1 MQEGEMK
8 VLIIGSGGREHALA
22 WKIAQSP
29 LLTELHAAPGSAA
42 MGEHASCHDIAVS
55 DLDGLVDL
63 ARELSIELV
72 VVGPENPLCD
82 GLADRLRRLGI
93 AVFGPSKLA
102 ARLETSK
109 AFAKDFYARHNVP
122 SARYGTFSDAAEAKA
137 FLDQF
142 QPPYV
147 LKADGL
153 AAGKG
158 VVILDDRA
166 EAEAE
171 IDAFLSGKFGD
182 ASKTLVIEEFMAG
195 EEVSIFALC
204 DGKSVLYCGA
214 AQDHKRVG
222 EGDTG
227 LNTGGMG
234 AYSPAPVASQ
244 ALIDEAMKTIIEP
257 VARGQAAEGH
267 PFQGVLFAGLMV
279 TKDGPKVVE
288 FNIRFGDPECQVL
301 MMRIESD
308 LLPYLAAVAN
318 GTLSDMEP
326 IRWSSEP
333 AITVVMAA
341 KGYPGDYKKGSVI
354 KGVTEANRMEGVHV
368 FEAGTARNAK
378 GERIANGG
386 RVLNVTASG
395 ETLHYA
401 VDRAYAAVDKINWPE
416 GFCRRDIAWRA
427 LKTH

>member
-1 MQEGEMK
+1 MK
-8 VLIIGSGGREHALA
+8 ILVVGSGGREHALV
-22 WKIAQSP
+22 WKMAQSP
-29 LLTELHAAPGSAA
+29 LVSTLLAAPGSAA
-42 MGEHASCHDIAVS
+42 IGELATCHDIPVS
-55 DLDGLVDL
+55 DLDGLIDL
-63 ARELSIELV
+63 ARSESVDLV
-72 VVGPENPLCD
+72 VIGPENPLCD
-82 GLADRLRRLGI
+82 GLADRLRQAGI
-93 AVFGPSKLA
+93 ATFGPSKLA
-102 ARLETSK
+102 ARLEASK

-122 SARYGTFSDAAEAKA
+122 SARYGTFSNAGEAKA

-142 QPPYV
+142 KPPYV

-158 VVILDDRA
+158 VVILPDRA

-171 IDAFLSGKFGD
+171 IDAFLSGKFGE
-182 ASKTLVIEEFMAG
+182 ASKTLVIEEFMEG

-204 DGKSVLYCGA
+204 DGKTVLYCGA

-227 LNTGGMG
+227 PNTGGMG
-234 AYSPAPVASQ
+234 AYSPAPIAKP
-244 ALIDEAMKTIIEP
+244 ALIETAMKTIIQP
-257 VARGQAAEGH
+257 VADGLAREGS

-279 TKDGPKVVE
+279 TADGPKVVE

-301 MMRIESD
+301 MMRIEDD
-308 LLPYLAAVAN
+308 LVPYLQATATGQLA
-318 GTLSDMEP
+318 DMPP
-326 IRWSSEP
+326 ISWTAEP

-341 KGYPGDYKKGSVI
+341 NGYPEAYQKGSVI
-354 KGVTEANRMEGVHV
+354 EGVDAANRMEGVVV
-368 FEAGTARNAK
+368 FEAGTGRDADNA
-378 GERIANGG
+378 RIATGG

-401 VDRAYAAVDKINWPE
+401 VDRAYAAVDEIDWPG

>member
-1 MQEGEMK
+1 MK
-8 VLIIGSGGREHALA
+8 VLVVGSGGREHALV

-29 LLTELHAAPGSAA
+29 LVTDILAAPGSPALDDL
-42 MGEHASCHDIAVS
+42 ASCHHIAVS

-63 ARELSIELV
+63 ARSESVDLV

-82 GLADRLRRLGI
+82 GLADRLRQIGI
-93 AVFGPSKLA
+93 ATFGPSKLA
-102 ARLETSK
+102 ARLEASK

-122 SARYGTFSDAAEAKA
+122 SARYGTFFNAGEAKA
-137 FLDQF
+137 FLDKF
-142 QPPYV
+142 EPPYV

-158 VVILDDRA
+158 VVILSDRA

-204 DGKSVLYCGA
+204 DGKDVLYCGA

-227 LNTGGMG
+227 PNTGGMG
-234 AYSPAPVASQ
+234 AYSPAPIATPE
-244 ALIDEAMKTIIEP
+244 LIDTAMKTIIEP
-257 VARGQAAEGH
+257 VARGLAAEGS

-279 TKDGPKVVE
+279 TPEGSKVVE

-301 MMRIESD
+301 MMRIEND
-308 LLPYLAAVAN
+308 ILPYLHATATGCLAEMPP
-318 GTLSDMEP
+318 L
-326 IRWSSEP
+326 RWTAEL

-341 KGYPGDYKKGSVI
+341 NGYPGAYEKGSLI
-354 KGVTEANRMEGVHV
+354 GGVDSANKMEGVVV
-368 FEAGTARNAK
+368 FEAGTARNAAD
-378 GERIANGG
+378 ERTANGG

-401 VDRAYAAVDKINWPE
+401 VDRAYAAVDEIDWPG

>member
-1 MQEGEMK
+1 MK
-8 VLIIGSGGREHALA
+8 VLVVGSGGREHALV
-22 WKIAQSP
+22 WKIAKSP
-29 LLTELHAAPGSAA
+29 LVTSLLAAPGSAA
-42 MGEHASCHDIAVS
+42 IGEIATCHGVAVS

-63 ARELSIELV
+63 ARSQSVDLV

-82 GLADRLRRLGI
+82 GLADRLRQAGI
-93 AVFGPSKLA
+93 ATFGPSALA
-102 ARLETSK
+102 ARLEASK

-137 FLDQF
+137 FLDRF
-142 QPPYV
+142 DPPYV

-158 VVILDDRA
+158 VVILEDRA
-166 EAEAE
+166 ETEAE

-182 ASKTLVIEEFMAG
+182 ASRTLVIEEFMEG

-204 DGKSVLYCGA
+204 DGETVLYCGA

-227 LNTGGMG
+227 PNTGGMG
-234 AYSPAPVASQ
+234 AYSPAPIATPE
-244 ALIDEAMKTIIEP
+244 LIETAMKTIIEP
-257 VARGQAAEGH
+257 VARGLAAEGSA
-267 PFQGVLFAGLMV
+267 FQGVLFAGLMV
-279 TKDGPKVVE
+279 TGDGPKVVE

-301 MMRIESD
+301 MMRIDSD
-308 LLPYLAAVAN
+308 LLPYLIASADGSLA
-318 GTLSDMEP
+318 DMP
-326 IRWSSEP
+326 PLDWSPDP

-341 KGYPGDYKKGSVI
+341 AGYPGSYSKGDVI
-354 KGVTEANRMEGVHV
+354 GGVDDANRMEGVQV
-368 FEAGTARNAK
+368 FEAGTGRNST
-378 GERIANGG
+378 GERIAAGG
-386 RVLNVTASG
+386 RVLNVTATG

-401 VDRAYAAVDKINWPE
+401 VERAYAAIDGIDWPG

-427 LKTH
+427 LRNH

>member
-1 MQEGEMK
+1 MK
-8 VLIIGSGGREHALA
+8 VLLVGSGGREHALA

-29 LLTELHAAPGSAA
+29 LLTALHAVPGSDAI
-42 MGEHASCHDIAVS
+42 GELATCHDGSVS
-55 DLDGLVDL
+55 DIDGLVEL
-63 ARELSIELV
+63 ARKIEADLV

-82 GLADRLRRLGI
+82 GLADRLRQAGI
-93 AVFGPSKLA
+93 ATFGPSGLA
-102 ARLETSK
+102 ARLEASK
-109 AFAKDFYARHNVP
+109 AYAKDFYARHKVP
-122 SARYGTFSDAAEAKA
+122 SAGYGTFSDAAEVKA
-137 FLDQF
+137 FLDRVE
-142 QPPYV
+142 PPYV

-171 IDAFLSGKFGD
+171 IDAFLSGKFGE

-204 DGKSVLYCGA
+204 DGETVLYCGA

-227 LNTGGMG
+227 PNPGGMG
-234 AYSPAPVASQ
+234 AYSPAPIATPE
-244 ALIDEAMKTIIEP
+244 LIDTAMKTIVEP
-257 VARGQAAEGH
+257 VARGLAAEGH

-301 MMRIESD
+301 MMRIDTD
-308 LLPYLAAVAN
+308 LLPYLMATATGAL
-318 GTLSDMEP
+318 GEMPP
-326 IRWSSEP
+326 ITWSPDP
-333 AITVVMAA
+333 AITVVLAA
-341 KGYPGDYKKGSVI
+341 NGYPGDYRKGSVI
-354 KGVTEANRMEGVHV
+354 KGVTEANRMEGVQV
-368 FEAGTARNAK
+368 FEAGTGRNAK
-378 GERIANGG
+378 GERIAAGG

-401 VDRAYAAVDKINWPE
+401 VERAYAAIDQIDWPE

-427 LKTH
+427 LRTH

>member
-1 MQEGEMK
+1 MK

-29 LLTELHAAPGSAA
+29 LLTELHAAPVSAA
-42 MGEHASCHDIAVS
+42 MCEHASCHDIAVS

-142 QPPYV
+142 EPPYV

-158 VVILDDRA
+158 VVILDNRA

-171 IDAFLSGKFGD
+171 IDAFLSGKFGE

-279 TKDGPKVVE
+279 TKEGPKVVE

-341 KGYPGDYKKGSVI
+341 KGYPGDYKKGTII

-401 VDRAYAAVDKINWPE
+401 VDRAYAAVDKINWPD

>member
-1 MQEGEMK
+1 MK

-142 QPPYV
+142 EPPYV

-158 VVILDDRA
+158 VIVTEDRA
-166 EAEAE
+166 EAEAAVR
-171 IDAFLSGKFGD
+171 DMLQGNRFGD
-182 ASKTLVIEEFMAG
+182 AGHRVVIEEFLHG
-195 EEVSIFALC
+195 EEASFIALV
-204 DGKSVLYCGA
+204 DGENVLA
-214 AQDHKRVG
+214 LASSQDHKRIFD
-222 EGDTG
+222 GDQG
-227 LNTGGMG
+227 PNTGGMG
-234 AYSPAPVASQ
+234 AYSPAPVLTDA
-244 ALIDEAMKTIIEP
+244 
-257 VARGQAAEGH
+257 VAQTVMQQVMLPTVRGMAAEGRR
-267 PFQGVLFAGLMV
+267 FVGFLYAGLMISEQ
-279 TKDGPKVVE
+279 GAPRVVE
-288 FNIRFGDPECQVL
+288 FNVRMGDPETQPIMFRL
-301 MMRIESD
+301 RSD
-308 LLPYLAAVAN
+308 LLDVIEAALDGRLDQIELDWDPRSSVGVVLAA
-318 GTLSDMEP
+318 GGYPDSY
-326 IRWSSEP
+326 
-333 AITVVMAA
+333 A
-341 KGYPGDYKKGSVI
+341 KGDSITGLDAP
-354 KGVTEANRMEGVHV
+354 
-368 FEAGTARNAK
+368 FEADTKVFHAGTVLDGGQVKTA
-378 GERIANGG
+378 GG
-386 RVLNVTASG
+386 RVLCVCGLGQDLA
-395 ETLHYA
+395 EARDKVY
-401 VDRAYAAVDKINWPE
+401 RAIPAISWDQMQY
-416 GFCRRDIAWRA
+416 RRDIGSKGLAR
-427 LKTH
+427 TSS

>member
-1 MQEGEMK
+1 MK
-8 VLIIGSGGREHALA
+8 VLVVGSGGREHALA

-29 LLTELHAAPGSAA
+29 ELTALHAAPGSAA
-42 MGEHASCHDIAVS
+42 IGELATCHDVAVS
-55 DLDGLVDL
+55 DLEGLVNL
-63 ARELSIELV
+63 AKEIAADLV

-82 GLADRLRRLGI
+82 GLADRLRQAGI
-93 AVFGPSKLA
+93 ATFGPSERA
-102 ARLETSK
+102 ARLEASK
-109 AFAKDFYARHNVP
+109 AYAKDFYARHHVP
-122 SARYGTFSDAAEAKA
+122 SADYGTFSDAAEAKA
-137 FLDQF
+137 FLDRVE
-142 QPPYV
+142 PPYV

-171 IDAFLSGKFGD
+171 IDAFLSGKFGA

-204 DGKSVLYCGA
+204 DGEHVLYCGA

-227 LNTGGMG
+227 PNTGGMG
-234 AYSPAPVASQ
+234 AYSPAPIATPE
-244 ALIDEAMKTIIEP
+244 LIDTAMKTIVEP
-257 VARGQAAEGH
+257 VARGLAAEGH
-267 PFQGVLFAGLMV
+267 PFKGVLFAGLMV
-279 TKDGPKVVE
+279 GRDGPRVVE

-308 LLPYLAAVAN
+308 LLPYLMATAT
-318 GTLSDMEP
+318 GTLDAMP
-326 IRWSSEP
+326 PLAWSSDP

-341 KGYPGDYKKGSVI
+341 NGYPGSYDKGSVI
-354 KGVTEANRMEGVHV
+354 RGVSEANRMEGVQV
-368 FEAGTARNAK
+368 FEAGTARNAD
-378 GERIANGG
+378 GERIAAGG
-386 RVLNVTASG
+386 RVLNVTATG

-401 VDRAYAAVDKINWPE
+401 VDRAYAAVDQIDWPE

-427 LKTH
+427 LRTH

>member
-1 MQEGEMK
+1 MK
-8 VLIIGSGGREHALA
+8 ILVVGSGGREHALV
-22 WKIAQSP
+22 WKMAQSP
-29 LLTELHAAPGSAA
+29 LVSTLLAAPGSAA
-42 MGEHASCHDIAVS
+42 IGELATCHDIPVS
-55 DLDGLVDL
+55 DLDGLIDL
-63 ARELSIELV
+63 ARSESVDLV
-72 VVGPENPLCD
+72 VIGPENPLCD
-82 GLADRLRRLGI
+82 GLADRLRQAGI
-93 AVFGPSKLA
+93 ATFGPSKLA
-102 ARLETSK
+102 ARLEASK
-109 AFAKDFYARHNVP
+109 ACAKDFYARHNVP
-122 SARYGTFSDAAEAKA
+122 SARYGTFSNAGEAKA

-142 QPPYV
+142 KPPYV

-158 VVILDDRA
+158 VVILPDRA

-171 IDAFLSGKFGD
+171 IDAFLSGKFGE
-182 ASKTLVIEEFMAG
+182 ASKTLVIEEFMEG

-204 DGKSVLYCGA
+204 DGKTVLYCGA

-227 LNTGGMG
+227 PNTGGMG
-234 AYSPAPVASQ
+234 AYSPAPIAKP
-244 ALIDEAMKTIIEP
+244 ALIETAMKTIIQP
-257 VARGQAAEGH
+257 VADGLAREGS

-279 TKDGPKVVE
+279 TADGPKVVE

-301 MMRIESD
+301 MMRIEND
-308 LLPYLAAVAN
+308 LVPYLQATATGHLA
-318 GTLSDMEP
+318 DMPP
-326 IRWSSEP
+326 ISWTAEP

-341 KGYPGDYKKGSVI
+341 NGYPEAYQKGSI
-354 KGVTEANRMEGVHV
+354 IEGVDAANRMEGVVV
-368 FEAGTARNAK
+368 FEAGTGRDADNA
-378 GERIANGG
+378 RIATGG

-401 VDRAYAAVDKINWPE
+401 VDRAYAAVDEIDWPG

>member
-1 MQEGEMK
+1 MK

-142 QPPYV
+142 EPPYV

-171 IDAFLSGKFGD
+171 IDAFLSGKFGE

-279 TKDGPKVVE
+279 TKEGPKVVE

-341 KGYPGDYKKGSVI
+341 KGYPGDYKKGTII

-401 VDRAYAAVDKINWPE
+401 VDRAYAAVDKINWPD

>member
-1 MQEGEMK
+1 MK
-8 VLIIGSGGREHALA
+8 VLVVGSGGREHALV

-29 LLTELHAAPGSAA
+29 MVSAILAAPGSAA
-42 MGEHASCHDIAVS
+42 ISELASCHDIPVS
-55 DLDGLVDL
+55 DLDGLVEL
-63 ARELSIELV
+63 ARDESVDLV
-72 VVGPENPLCD
+72 IIGPENPLCD
-82 GLADRLRRLGI
+82 GLADRLRQAGI
-93 AVFGPSKLA
+93 ATFGPSRLA
-102 ARLETSK
+102 ARLEASK

-122 SARYGTFSDAAEAKA
+122 SARYGTFSNAGEAKA
-137 FLDQF
+137 FLDRF
-142 QPPYV
+142 EPPYV

-158 VVILDDRA
+158 VVILSDRA

-171 IDAFLSGKFGD
+171 IDAFLSGKFGE
-182 ASKTLVIEEFMAG
+182 ASKTLVIEEFMTG

-204 DGKSVLYCGA
+204 DGKTVLYCGA

-227 LNTGGMG
+227 PNTGGMG
-234 AYSPAPVASQ
+234 AYSPAPIAKPE
-244 ALIDEAMKTIIEP
+244 LIDTAMKTIIEP
-257 VARGQAAEGH
+257 VANGLAAEGS

-279 TKDGPKVVE
+279 TPEGPKVVE

-301 MMRIESD
+301 MMRIEND
-308 LLPYLAAVAN
+308 LLPYLNATAT
-318 GTLSDMEP
+318 GTLADMP
-326 IRWSSEP
+326 PLSWTAEP

-341 KGYPGDYKKGSVI
+341 NGYPDAYEKGSMI
-354 KGVTEANRMEGVHV
+354 GGVDEANRMEGVVV

-378 GERIANGG
+378 GERTATGG

-401 VDRAYAAVDKINWPE
+401 VDRAYAAVDQIDWPG

>member
-1 MQEGEMK
+1 MK

-142 QPPYV
+142 EPPYV

-158 VVILDDRA
+158 VVILTDRA

-171 IDAFLSGKFGD
+171 IDAFLSGKFGE

-326 IRWSSEP
+326 IRWSPEP

-341 KGYPGDYKKGSVI
+341 KGYPGDYKKGTII

-401 VDRAYAAVDKINWPE
+401 VDRAYAAVDKINWPD

>member
-1 MQEGEMK
+1 MK
-8 VLIIGSGGREHALA
+8 VLVVGSGGREHALV
-22 WKIAQSP
+22 WKISQSP
-29 LLTELHAAPGSAA
+29 LLTALHAVPGSAA
-42 MGEHASCHDIAVS
+42 IEELATCHDLSVS
-55 DLDGLVDL
+55 DLEGLVDL
-63 ARELSIELV
+63 AKRESIDLV

-82 GLADRLRRLGI
+82 GLGDKLRQAGI
-93 AVFGPSKLA
+93 ATFGPSKGA
-102 ARLETSK
+102 ARLEGSK
-109 AFAKDFYARHNVP
+109 AFAKDFYARHHVP

-142 QPPYV
+142 EPPYV

-158 VVILDDRA
+158 VVILSDRA
-166 EAEAE
+166 EAESE
-171 IDAFLSGKFGD
+171 IDAFLSGKFGE
-182 ASKTLVIEEFMAG
+182 ASKTLVIEEFMHG

-204 DGKSVLYCGA
+204 DGEDVLFCGA

-234 AYSPAPVASQ
+234 AYSPAPIATPD
-244 ALIDEAMKTIIEP
+244 LIETAMKTIIEP
-257 VARGQAAEGH
+257 VAKGLAAEGH

-279 TKDGPKVVE
+279 TQDGPKTVE

-301 MMRIESD
+301 MFRIAD
-308 LLPYLAAVAN
+308 DILPYLRATAD
-318 GTLSDMEP
+318 GTLGEMEP
-326 IRWSSEP
+326 LQWTPEP

-341 KGYPGDYKKGSVI
+341 KGYPGDYKKGTLI
-354 KGVTEANRMEGVHV
+354 EGVDAANKMEGVQV
-368 FEAGTARNAK
+368 FEAGTSRDNQGRRTAA
-378 GERIANGG
+378 GG

-395 ETLHYA
+395 ESLHYA
-401 VDRAYAAVDKINWPE
+401 VDRAYAAVDQINWPD

>member
-1 MQEGEMK
+1 MK

-142 QPPYV
+142 EPPYV

-158 VVILDDRA
+158 VVILDNRA

-171 IDAFLSGKFGD
+171 IDAFLSGKFGE

-279 TKDGPKVVE
+279 TKEGPKVVE

-341 KGYPGDYKKGSVI
+341 KGYPGDYKKGTII

-401 VDRAYAAVDKINWPE
+401 VDRAYAAVDKINWPD

>member
-1 MQEGEMK
+1 MK
-8 VLIIGSGGREHALA
+8 VLVVGSGGREHALV

-29 LLTELHAAPGSAA
+29 LLTALHAAPGSPAISELA
-42 MGEHASCHDIAVS
+42 TCHDLSVS
-55 DLDGLVDL
+55 DLEGLVEL
-63 ARELSIELV
+63 AKRESIDLV

-82 GLADRLRRLGI
+82 GLADRLRQAGI
-93 AVFGPSKLA
+93 ATFGPSKGA
-102 ARLETSK
+102 ARLEGSK
-109 AFAKDFYARHNVP
+109 AFAKDFYARHHVP

-142 QPPYV
+142 EPPYV

-158 VVILDDRA
+158 VVILSDRA

-171 IDAFLSGKFGD
+171 IDAFLSGKFGE
-182 ASKTLVIEEFMAG
+182 ASTTLVIEEFMHG

-204 DGKSVLYCGA
+204 DGEDVLFCGA

-227 LNTGGMG
+227 VNTGGMG
-234 AYSPAPVASQ
+234 AYSPTPIATP
-244 ALIDEAMKTIIEP
+244 ALIETAMKTIIEP
-257 VARGQAAEGH
+257 VAKGLAAEGH

-279 TKDGPKVVE
+279 TKDGPKTVE

-301 MMRIESD
+301 MFRIAD
-308 LLPYLAAVAN
+308 DILPYLRATAD
-318 GTLSDMEP
+318 GTLGEMDP
-326 IRWSSEP
+326 LQWTPEP

-341 KGYPGDYKKGSVI
+341 NGYPGDYQKGTLI
-354 KGVTEANRMEGVHV
+354 QGVTEANKMEGVQV
-368 FEAGTARNAK
+368 FEAGTSRDSQGRRTAA
-378 GERIANGG
+378 GG

-395 ETLHYA
+395 ESLHYA
-401 VDRAYAAVDKINWPE
+401 VDRAYAAVDQINWPD

>member
-1 MQEGEMK
+1 MK
-8 VLIIGSGGREHALA
+8 VLVVGSGGREHALV

-29 LLTELHAAPGSAA
+29 LVSSILAAPGSVAISELA
-42 MGEHASCHDIAVS
+42 TCHHIPVS

-63 ARELSIELV
+63 ARTEAVDLV
-72 VVGPENPLCD
+72 VVGPEVPLCD
-82 GLADRLRRLGI
+82 GLADRLRQAGI
-93 AVFGPSKLA
+93 ATFGPSRLA
-102 ARLETSK
+102 ARLEASK

-122 SARYGTFSDAAEAKA
+122 SARYGTFSNAGEAKA

-158 VVILDDRA
+158 VVIVSDRA
-166 EAEAE
+166 DAEAE

-182 ASKTLVIEEFMAG
+182 ASRTLVIEEFMAG

-204 DGKSVLYCGA
+204 DGKDVLYCGA

-227 LNTGGMG
+227 PNTGGMG
-234 AYSPAPVASQ
+234 AYSPAPIAKPE
-244 ALIDEAMKTIIEP
+244 LIETAMKTIIEP
-257 VARGQAAEGH
+257 VARGLAAEGS

-279 TKDGPKVVE
+279 DADGPRVVE

-301 MMRIESD
+301 MMRIED
-308 LLPYLAAVAN
+308 DFLPYLQATAAGKLAEMPA
-318 GTLSDMEP
+318 LS
-326 IRWSSEP
+326 WTSEP

-341 KGYPGDYKKGSVI
+341 NGYPDSYEKGSLI
-354 KGVTEANRMEGVHV
+354 DGIDAANRMEGVVV
-368 FEAGTARNAK
+368 FEAGTGRDDQGRPTAT
-378 GERIANGG
+378 GG
-386 RVLNVTASG
+386 RVLNVTANG

-401 VDRAYAAVDKINWPE
+401 VDRAYAAVDEIDWPG

>member
-1 MQEGEMK
+1 MK
-8 VLIIGSGGREHALA
+8 VLVVGSGGREHALV

-29 LLTELHAAPGSAA
+29 LLTALHAAPGSAA
-42 MGEHASCHDIAVS
+42 IGELATCHEIAVS
-55 DLDGLVDL
+55 DLDGLVQL
-63 ARELSIELV
+63 AMEIAADLV

-82 GLADRLRRLGI
+82 GLADRLRQAGI
-93 AVFGPSKLA
+93 ATFGPSKLA
-102 ARLETSK
+102 ARLEASK
-109 AFAKDFYARHNVP
+109 AYAKDFYARHHVP
-122 SARYGTFSDAAEAKA
+122 SARYGTFADATEAKA
-137 FLDQF
+137 FLDQVE
-142 QPPYV
+142 PPYV

-158 VVILDDRA
+158 VVILEDRG

-204 DGKSVLYCGA
+204 DGEDVLYCGA

-227 LNTGGMG
+227 PNTGGMG
-234 AYSPAPVASQ
+234 AYSPAPIATPD
-244 ALIDEAMKTIIEP
+244 LIGTAMETIVEP
-257 VARGQAAEGH
+257 VARGLSAEGH
-267 PFQGVLFAGLMV
+267 PFQGVLFAGIMV
-279 TKDGPKVVE
+279 TADGPKVVE

-301 MMRIESD
+301 MMRIDAD
-308 LLPYLAAVAN
+308 LLPYLMATATGAL
-318 GTLSDMEP
+318 GDMP
-326 IRWSSEP
+326 DIPWSPDP
-333 AITVVMAA
+333 AITVVLAA
-341 KGYPGDYKKGSVI
+341 NGYPGAYEKGSTI
-354 KGVTEANRMEGVHV
+354 KGVSEANRMEGVQV
-368 FEAGTARNAK
+368 FEAGTARNAD
-378 GERIANGG
+378 GERIAAGG

-401 VDRAYAAVDKINWPE
+401 ADRAYAAIDQIDWPE

-427 LKTH
+427 LRTH

>member
-1 MQEGEMK
+1 MK
-8 VLIIGSGGREHALA
+8 VLVVGSGGREHALV

-29 LLTELHAAPGSAA
+29 EVTAILAAPGSAA
-42 MGEHASCHDIAVS
+42 ISELATCHDLSVS
-55 DLDGLVDL
+55 DLDGLVEL
-63 ARELSIELV
+63 ARREAVDLV

-82 GLADRLRRLGI
+82 GLADRLRQAGI
-93 AVFGPSKLA
+93 ATFGPSKLA

-142 QPPYV
+142 EPPYV

-158 VVILDDRA
+158 VVIVSDRA
-166 EAEAE
+166 EAESE
-171 IDAFLSGKFGD
+171 VDAFLSGKFGD
-182 ASKTLVIEEFMAG
+182 ASRTLVIEEFMAG

-204 DGKSVLYCGA
+204 DGEDVLYCGA

-222 EGDTG
+222 EGDAG
-227 LNTGGMG
+227 PNTGGMG
-234 AYSPAPVASQ
+234 AYSPAPIATP
-244 ALIDEAMKTIIEP
+244 ALIETTMKSIIEP
-257 VARGQAAEGH
+257 VARGLAAEGS

-279 TKDGPKVVE
+279 TPEGPKVVE

-301 MMRIESD
+301 MMRIETD
-308 LLPYLAAVAN
+308 ILPYLQATATGKLADMPA
-318 GTLSDMEP
+318 LS
-326 IRWSSEP
+326 WTAEP

-341 KGYPGDYKKGSVI
+341 KGYPGSYEKGSVI
-354 KGVTEANRMEGVHV
+354 GGVEAANKMEGVVV
-368 FEAGTARNAK
+368 FEAGTARNAD
-378 GERIANGG
+378 GERTANGG

-401 VDRAYAAVDKINWPE
+401 VDRAYAAVDEIDWPE

>member
-1 MQEGEMK
+1 MK

-109 AFAKDFYARHNVP
+109 AFAQDFYARHNVP

-142 QPPYV
+142 EPPYV

-158 VVILDDRA
+158 VVILDNRA

-171 IDAFLSGKFGD
+171 IDAFLSGKFGE

-195 EEVSIFALC
+195 EEGSIFALC

-279 TKDGPKVVE
+279 TKEGPKVVE

-341 KGYPGDYKKGSVI
+341 KGYPGDYKKGTII

-401 VDRAYAAVDKINWPE
+401 VDRAYAAVDKINWPD